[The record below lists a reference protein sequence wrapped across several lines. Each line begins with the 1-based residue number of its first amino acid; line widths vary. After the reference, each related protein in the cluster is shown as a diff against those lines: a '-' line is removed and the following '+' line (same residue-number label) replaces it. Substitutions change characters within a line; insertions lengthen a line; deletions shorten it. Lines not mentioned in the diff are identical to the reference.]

1 MPCVIICYTKIITN
15 IRKKLSKG
23 PSELQFLLGL
33 GISQTGKDSEDVK
46 VSRAFENQH
55 VGVGKGLAHGTEAL
69 DQCRPEDIQFFFG
82 FVKNCL
88 VANGAMFIRKTC
100 ISGFKSTI
108 TARLS
113 SGSPKKGSGIAS

>member
-1 MPCVIICYTKIITN
+1 MTEVVAQRPY
-15 IRKKLSKG
+15 
-23 PSELQFLLGL
+23 ELQLLLGFW
-33 GISQTGKDSEDVK
+33 ISKVGEDVK
-46 VSRAFENQH
+46 DVKVGRVFENPH
-55 VGVGKGLAHGTEAL
+55 IGVGKGLAHGTEAL